1 MLYGIASSTEVAY
14 YTYIYAKVDREN
26 YKKVTSYTYTAIL
39 VGNFAAA
46 SLSQLL
52 VSWKWMN
59 YQQLHLLTLGSV
71 SIALL
76 ISFVL
81 PGVDQSIYF
90 YRNESPVS
98 NDGFAGSS
106 SYARSSQ
113 NIAMP
118 DLSFQQRIKRAYIML
133 WMDCKKAYSNPYVV
147 KWSVWWAIASAGFYQ
162 VSLTRYYI
170 QISDF
175 IYVGQFDNLGFF
187 LTFSNGTPKG
197 YKLYS
202 TTI

>member
-1 MLYGIASSTEVAY
+1 MTLYQVVEVLYGISSSTEVAY

-26 YKKVTSYTYTAIL
+26 YKKVTSYTYSAIL

-52 VSWKWMN
+52 VSWKWMD

-71 SIALL
+71 SIALI

-90 YRNESPVS
+90 YRNESIVA
-98 NDGFAGSS
+98 NDGFTGSS
-106 SYARSSQ
+106 S
-113 NIAMP
+113 NIAIQKF
-118 DLSFQQRIKRAYIML
+118 SFQQRIKRAYLML
-133 WMDCKKAYSNPYVV
+133 WMDCKKAYSNPYVI

-162 VSLTRYYI
+162 VSLLRYYI
-170 QISDF
+170 LSDL
-175 IYVGQFDNLGFF
+175 I
-187 LTFSNGTPKG
+187 
-197 YKLYS
+197 
-202 TTI
+202 